1 MRSTVLEHDIA
12 QVVEMV
18 RQGKRLDGRGFEE
31 MRAFTVEVNKY
42 LNAEGSARV
51 VLGETEVVAGLKM
64 EVGKPYPDNPDAGA
78 ISVGAEMLALAH
90 SEYESG
96 APSFDEIEVARVVDR
111 GIREGKALDFEKF
124 CIKSGEAVWIA
135 YLDFYAINSDG
146 NLFDAGS
153 IACLA
158 TLMNGK
164 KPKIDANNK
173 IIDNE
178 FEGKLE
184 LKRLPLLTT
193 FVKIAGK
200 ILVDPTYLEEKAAET
215 RFSVA
220 TTEDGLMS
228 AMQKGMNGS
237 FTLDE
242 VNYMIDVAFKVGKET
257 RKQIQKL

>member
-96 APSFDEIEVARVVDR
+96 APSSSSSKTAASSPIGSTPLPR
-111 GIREGKALDFEKF
+111 G
-124 CIKSGEAVWIA
+124 
-135 YLDFYAINSDG
+135 
-146 NLFDAGS
+146 
-153 IACLA
+153 
-158 TLMNGK
+158 
-164 KPKIDANNK
+164 
-173 IIDNE
+173 
-178 FEGKLE
+178 
-184 LKRLPLLTT
+184 
-193 FVKIAGK
+193 
-200 ILVDPTYLEEKAAET
+200 
-215 RFSVA
+215 
-220 TTEDGLMS
+220 
-228 AMQKGMNGS
+228 
-237 FTLDE
+237 
-242 VNYMIDVAFKVGKET
+242 
-257 RKQIQKL
+257 